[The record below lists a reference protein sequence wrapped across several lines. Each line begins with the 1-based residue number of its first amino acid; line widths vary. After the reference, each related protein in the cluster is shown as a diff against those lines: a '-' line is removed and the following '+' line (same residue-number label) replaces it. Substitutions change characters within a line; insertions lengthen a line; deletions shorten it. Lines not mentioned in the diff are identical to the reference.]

1 MQLNVKVYSD
11 GAELSAMK
19 QVAAQGLV
27 QGFTTNPSLM
37 KAAGI
42 TDYLAFAREAVA
54 TFPDQSIS
62 FEVFANQPEQMLK
75 EALVLSHLG
84 QHVAVKVPI
93 IRATGEDNTAVIS
106 KLSQAGVQVNVT
118 AITTL
123 TQVKQAVDALDPA
136 AGGIV
141 SVFAGRIADTGVDP
155 LPLMRQAADLC
166 HTKAGVELLWA
177 STREVFN
184 IVQADRMGCDII
196 TVPPK
201 ILGKLSKFGKDA
213 FQVSIDTVKTFDQDI
228 AELGFSIPTTSLQAT
243 PID

>member
-19 QVAAQGLV
+19 AIAEQENI

-54 TFPDQSIS
+54 TFPDRSIS
-62 FEVFANQPEQMLK
+62 FEVFGNTPERMLA
-75 EALVLSHLG
+75 EAKVLAGLG
-84 QHVAVKVPI
+84 EHVAVKVPI
-93 IRATGEDNTAVIS
+93 IRATGEDNTAVIHE
-106 KLSQAGVQVNVT
+106 LSMAGVQVNVT

-123 TQVKQAVDALDPA
+123 AQVKLAVAALEETT
-136 AGGIV
+136 GGIV

-155 LPLMRQAADLC
+155 LPLMRQAAAIC
-166 HTKAGVELLWA
+166 HTKAQVELLWA

-184 IVQADRMGCDII
+184 IVQADQTGCDII

-201 ILGKLSKFGKDA
+201 ILAKLQKFCTDA
-213 FQVSIDTVKTFDQDI
+213 ETVSLDTVKTFDQDI
-228 AELGFSIPTTSLQAT
+228 AALGFSIPVPAAEKQ
-243 PID
+243 

>member
-11 GAELSAMK
+11 GAELTAMK
-19 QVAAQGLV
+19 QVAAQGIV

-54 TFPDQSIS
+54 AFPDQSIS
-62 FEVFANQPEQMLK
+62 FEVFANQPDQMLK
-75 EALVLSHLG
+75 EALVLANLG
-84 QHVAVKVPI
+84 SHVAVKVPI
-93 IRATGEDNTAVIS
+93 IRATGADNTAVIS
-106 KLSQAGVQVNVT
+106 QLSQAGVQVNVT

-123 TQVKQAVDALDPA
+123 EQVQLAVDALDPA
-136 AGGIV
+136 VGGIV

-155 LPLMRQAADLC
+155 LPLMRQAATLC
-166 HTKAGVELLWA
+166 HAKAGVELLWA

-201 ILGKLSKFGKDA
+201 ILDKMTKFGKDA
-213 FQVSIDTVKTFDQDI
+213 LQVSVDTVKTFDADI
-228 AELGFSIPTTSLQAT
+228 AELGFTIPTADQVA
-243 PID
+243 PKI